1 MKVLAIA
8 VNTFKE
14 TIRDKIL
21 YNLLFFCPFNDWK
34 LLFFK

>member
-8 VNTFKE
+8 INTFKE

-21 YNLLFFCPFNDWK
+21 YNLLFFA
-34 LLFFK
+34 LLMIGSSYF